1 MWERLRRWLAGMVP
15 DDVSASALLTTED
28 YLTTLLQIVPSA
40 VVAVFV
46 FAAGTVFVIAQVIA
60 APLGSREIEELL
72 ASSRGRRVLL
82 FGVALLVASLSL
94 AVVAPDVDDGLPFW
108 TKAAAS
114 VLAAATVGYAI
125 SAVILIFR
133 LSQEFMQP
141 EQYATRLS
149 STDRDR
155 PLDSE
160 QAYRRLRTIRQWL
173 RTACASGESRDIIF
187 ALDAFRKL
195 VERYADHARTERRRE
210 LAATEAA
217 DSDAGAVSTTSG
229 QAPRSLRRDRP
240 REYADTAAVVKIHWR
255 RLRPG
260 SSPGPRGKGDLPG
273 WFGDELGR
281 AAVRSVETGIRTGTL
296 LVRDADRIQ
305 GTMKWAARCFVDGE
319 PPLLEDAGYL
329 VDRIAEIGLFRQ
341 LAADELYR
349 TWCTY
354 SSVDILTDLAQ
365 RFRDVG
371 GRKLPCLPSPGRPD
385 RSRTTTPCRSA
396 SWSGGC

>member
-72 ASSRGRRVLL
+72 ASSRGRRVLF

-149 STDRDR
+149 STDRGR
-155 PLDSE
+155 PLDS
-160 QAYRRLRTIRQWL
+160 
-173 RTACASGESRDIIF
+173 
-187 ALDAFRKL
+187 
-195 VERYADHARTERRRE
+195 
-210 LAATEAA
+210 
-217 DSDAGAVSTTSG
+217 
-229 QAPRSLRRDRP
+229 
-240 REYADTAAVVKIHWR
+240 
-255 RLRPG
+255 
-260 SSPGPRGKGDLPG
+260 
-273 WFGDELGR
+273 
-281 AAVRSVETGIRTGTL
+281 
-296 LVRDADRIQ
+296 
-305 GTMKWAARCFVDGE
+305 
-319 PPLLEDAGYL
+319 
-329 VDRIAEIGLFRQ
+329 
-341 LAADELYR
+341 
-349 TWCTY
+349 
-354 SSVDILTDLAQ
+354 Q
-365 RFRDVG
+365 R
-371 GRKLPCLPSPGRPD
+371 
-385 RSRTTTPCRSA
+385 
-396 SWSGGC
+396 